1 MKLLIYTVNQIAII
15 GEVDRNA
22 MTLLK
27 RRIVIIDEIDKDK
40 NWMHQDYNI
49 WAERMYQITNGT
61 ILGGKTIFKI
71 YSPI

>member
-22 MTLLK
+22 MTLLIC
-27 RRIVIIDEIDKDK
+27 RIVIIDEIDKDK

-49 WAERMYQITNGT
+49 SAERMYQKKKKGSNRWWFPCCQT
-61 ILGGKTIFKI
+61 I
-71 YSPI
+71 

>member
-49 WAERMYQITNGT
+49 
-61 ILGGKTIFKI
+61 
-71 YSPI
+71 